1 MNAITKECSEKM
13 NKSIDHFSKEL
24 ASIRAGRANPAVLDK
39 VMVDYYGVP
48 TAINARAAVSVS
60 ESRILVIQPWDKT
73 SIKEIEKAILAS
85 DIGINPSDDGDKIRL
100 EFPKLTEERRKELS
114 KDIKKIGEDAKVNV
128 RNIRRDYIDKVKAL
142 KKSSEITE
150 DELKTIEKEIQDA
163 TDKSCTEID
172 KLVKNKEAEVMSI

>member
-39 VMVDYYGVP
+39 ITVDYYGVP
-48 TAINARAAVSVS
+48 TAINAMAAVSVS

-100 EFPKLTEERRKELS
+100 EFPKLTEERRVELS
-114 KDIKKIGEDAKVNV
+114 KDIKKIGEEATEIVIASKNPVQEEIKYEIADFLYHLMVLMVEKG
-128 RNIRRDYIDKVKAL
+128 IRWEDVM
-142 KKSSEITE
+142 
-150 DELKTIEKEIQDA
+150 DELA
-163 TDKSCTEID
+163 RR
-172 KLVKNKEAEVMSI
+172 